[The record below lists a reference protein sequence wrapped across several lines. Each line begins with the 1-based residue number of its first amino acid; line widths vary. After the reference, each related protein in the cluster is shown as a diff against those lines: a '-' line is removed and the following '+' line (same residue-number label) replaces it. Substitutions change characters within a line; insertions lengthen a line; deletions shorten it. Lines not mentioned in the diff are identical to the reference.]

1 MQKNSLIANLLH
13 ACCLKQAYTL
23 LLSGKIRFINQKYF
37 ILFFILVLLSSY
49 ANAPNLLLTAK
60 SGTITF
66 TSDAPLELIK
76 ANSNQLSGWL
86 NYETRQFSFA
96 INIKTF
102 KGFKFSTQK
111 VHFNE
116 NYLESNKY
124 PQAIFEGKII
134 ENIDLRR
141 DGLYNVRAKGN
152 LSVHGVIQERI
163 IKCNLTIKNGLVN
176 VKSNFI
182 VLLADHNIA
191 IPKILDQK
199 LASDIKVE
207 VITDL
212 VEK

>member
-1 MQKNSLIANLLH
+1 MK
-13 ACCLKQAYTL
+13 LKHFIFFII
-23 LLSGKIRFINQKYF
+23 LLSA
-37 ILFFILVLLSSY
+37 SSY
-49 ANAPNLLLTAK
+49 VNAPNLLFSAR

-76 ANSNQLSGWL
+76 ANSDQLKGWL
-86 NYETRQFSFA
+86 NSDTRQFSFA

-102 KGFKFSTQK
+102 KGFKVSTQK
-111 VHFNE
+111 KHFND
-116 NYLESNKY
+116 NYLESDKY
-124 PQAIFEGKII
+124 PQATFEGKII

-141 DGLYNVRAKGN
+141 DGLYNVRAKGD
-152 LSVHGVIQERI
+152 LLIHGVIQERI
-163 IKCNLTIKNGLVN
+163 IKCNLTIKNGLVS
-176 VKSNFI
+176 VKSNFV
-182 VLLADHNIA
+182 VLLSDHNIA

>member
-1 MQKNSLIANLLH
+1 MNLKH
-13 ACCLKQAYTL
+13 
-23 LLSGKIRFINQKYF
+23 F
-37 ILFFILVLLSSY
+37 ILFFTLILFSSFVS
-49 ANAPNLLLTAK
+49 APNLPFTAK
-60 SGTITF
+60 TGTITF

-76 ANSNQLSGWL
+76 ANSNQLKGSL
-86 NYETRQFSFA
+86 NAETRLFSFA

-102 KGFKFSTQK
+102 KGFKVATQK
-111 VHFNE
+111 KHFNE
-116 NYLESNKY
+116 NYLESDKY
-124 PQAIFEGKII
+124 PQATFEGKII

-152 LSVHGVIQERI
+152 LYIHGVVQERI
-163 IKCNLTIKNGLVN
+163 IKCNLTIKNGLVS

-207 VITDL
+207 VMADL
-212 VEK
+212 IEK

>member
-1 MQKNSLIANLLH
+1 MKRKHFIFFII
-13 ACCLKQAYTL
+13 
-23 LLSGKIRFINQKYF
+23 LLSA
-37 ILFFILVLLSSY
+37 SSY
-49 ANAPNLLLTAK
+49 VNAPNLLFSART
-60 SGTITF
+60 GTITF

-76 ANSNQLSGWL
+76 ANSNQLKGSL
-86 NYETRQFSFA
+86 NADTRQFSFA

-102 KGFKFSTQK
+102 KGFRLTTQRK
-111 VHFNE
+111 HFND
-116 NYLESNKY
+116 NYLESDKY
-124 PQAIFEGKII
+124 PQATFEGKII
-134 ENIDLRR
+134 ENIDLHR

-152 LSVHGVIQERI
+152 LFIHGVIQERI
-163 IKCNLTIKNGLVN
+163 IKCNLTIKNGLVS

>member
-1 MQKNSLIANLLH
+1 MKPKHFIFFII
-13 ACCLKQAYTL
+13 
-23 LLSGKIRFINQKYF
+23 LLSA
-37 ILFFILVLLSSY
+37 SSY
-49 ANAPNLLLTAK
+49 VNAPNLFSART
-60 SGTITF
+60 GTISF

-76 ANSNQLSGWL
+76 ANSDQLRGWL
-86 NYETRQFSFA
+86 NAETRQFSF
-96 INIKTF
+96 NIDMKTF
-102 KGFKFSTQK
+102 KGFKVSTQK
-111 VHFNE
+111 KHFNE
-116 NYLESNKY
+116 TYLESDKC
-124 PQAIFEGKII
+124 PQATFDGKII

-152 LSVHGVIQERI
+152 LFIHGVVQERI
-163 IKCNLTIKNGLVN
+163 IKCNLTIKNGLAN

-191 IPKILDQK
+191 IPKILEQK

>member
-1 MQKNSLIANLLH
+1 MLH
-13 ACCLKQAYTL
+13 ACCLKQAYKFL
-23 LLSGKIRFINQKYF
+23 FSRKIRFIKQKYF
-37 ILFFILVLLSSY
+37 VLFFILVLLSSY

-60 SGTITF
+60 TGTITF

-76 ANSNQLSGWL
+76 ANSNQISGWL
-86 NYETRQFSFA
+86 NSETRQFSFA
-96 INIKTF
+96 IDIKTF

-111 VHFNE
+111 LHFNE

-152 LSVHGVIQERI
+152 LSIHGVIQERI

-207 VITDL
+207 VIADL
-212 VEK
+212 IEN